1 MPVPFC
7 DTDKIKNGD
16 TLEVDRKGGTVG
28 ETTNEVEFSVSK
40 FPFTMLKILD
50 DGRLITYTKEY
61 GDIDF

>member
-1 MPVPFC
+1 MPVPLC

-16 TLEVDRKGGTVG
+16 ARDVDRKGGTVG

>member
-1 MPVPFC
+1 MPVPLC
-7 DTDKIKNGD
+7 NADKIKNGD
-16 TLEVDRKGGTVG
+16 ARDVDRKGGTVG